1 LNTLIKNHHLVEF
14 VRQTFG
20 EPFGTVLLAGYG
32 EEAAF
37 REYILN
43 LIVSQEEGRE
53 VECQLVIS
61 GNLPN
66 GQDPLVLAALLKLL
80 LSSAPLVPTLEFNL
94 EEVLVELDWPDT
106 PARRSMISSAITK
119 YLGLTYEKKTGPPSG
134 MLRGMYVLII
144 GYEQAEEKYSGGG
157 DTRSYNSVTFY
168 PQFIER
174 LNGSKITFAG
184 IEFGRLNSTGLG
196 AHLACP

>member
-1 LNTLIKNHHLVEF
+1 LNTLTERHHLVEF

-20 EPFGTVLLAGYG
+20 EQFGAVLLAGYG

-43 LIVSQEEGRE
+43 LIVSQEGGRE

-66 GQDPLVLAALLKLL
+66 SQDPLVLAALLKLL
-80 LSSAPLVPTLEFNL
+80 LSSAPLIPTLEFNL
-94 EEVLVELDWPDT
+94 EEVLVELNWPDT
-106 PARRSMISSAITK
+106 PSTRAMISSAITK
-119 YLGLTYEKKTGPPSG
+119 YLGLTYEKKTRPPSG

-144 GYEQAEEKYSGGG
+144 GYDQAEEKYSSGGE
-157 DTRSYNSVTFY
+157 TRSYNNVTFY
-168 PQFIER
+168 PKFIER
-174 LNGSKITFAG
+174 LNDSIITFAG
-184 IEFGRLNSTGLG
+184 IEFGRLNSMGLV
-196 AHLACP
+196 AQLARP